1 MHCLDI
7 SVFKNRETYLGHVAY
22 YSLRASNIADTKK
35 FDCSQGF
42 KLTDE
47 PREAVAEKEEH
58 PTTNDRLYNLCV
70 TNSILTSLSSPGS
83 D

>member
-1 MHCLDI
+1 MFLKIVKRILVTWHIILSEHRI
-7 SVFKNRETYLGHVAY
+7 LQTQ
-22 YSLRASNIADTKK
+22 K